1 MNASYTAKGF
11 AKGRR
16 KNDGEQI
23 KGIRFRFVSDIAVPD
38 YHISQYVAEDVPFDL
53 RMEVAVPTEEYKF
66 EHPKARCTKWY
77 MLDGH
82 WMKRKKLIENLKDIE
97 L

>member
-1 MNASYTAKGF
+1 MT
-11 AKGRR
+11 
-16 KNDGEQI
+16 DEQI
-23 KGIRFRFVSDIAVPD
+23 KGIRFRFVSHIAMSD

-66 EHPKARCTKWY
+66 EHPKSRCTKWY

-82 WMKRKKLIENLKDIE
+82 WMKRKKLIEKLKDIE